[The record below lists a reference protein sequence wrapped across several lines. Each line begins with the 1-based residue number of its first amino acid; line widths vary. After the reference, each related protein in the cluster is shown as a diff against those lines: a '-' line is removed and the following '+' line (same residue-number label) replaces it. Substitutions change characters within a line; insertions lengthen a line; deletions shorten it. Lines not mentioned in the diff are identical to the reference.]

1 MASKSI
7 PASILVLRIVTLL
20 ALVAS
25 VVVLVTDHFTLQ
37 DGTQQHFQDIHAY
50 RFVLATAAIGAAYT
64 LIQLPFDIYYAC
76 TRKRLIRNGCMPE
89 FDFYADKLVS
99 LVLASGVG
107 AGFGVGFE
115 FKRVLNDL
123 FLLLLAL
130 GEDPVSLDEEQS
142 KDNDFFN
149 RANIATGVL
158 LVGAICM
165 AVISVLSSIN
175 RTSNRGYFG

>member
-1 MASKSI
+1 MASKAI

-25 VVVLVTDHFTLQ
+25 VVVLVRIILSTVFVDLL
-37 DGTQQHFQDIHAY
+37 
-50 RFVLATAAIGAAYT
+50 FVLATAAIGAAYT

-76 TRKRLIRNGCMPE
+76 TRKRLIRNGCMAE

-107 AGFGVGFE
+107 AGFCVGFE

-130 GEDPVSLDEEQS
+130 GEDPGKYCYRSFVGGSHLHGCDFRAFLHQS
-142 KDNDFFN
+142 NFK
-149 RANIATGVL
+149 
-158 LVGAICM
+158 
-165 AVISVLSSIN
+165 
-175 RTSNRGYFG
+175 

>member
-1 MASKSI
+1 MASKAI

-37 DGTQQHFQDIHAY
+37 DGPVQTG
-50 RFVLATAAIGAAYT
+50 FVLATAAIGAAYT

-76 TRKRLIRNGCMPE
+76 AQKRLIRNECMPE

-123 FLLLLAL
+123 FLLLLAQ

-142 KDNDFFN
+142 KDNAFFN

-175 RTSNRGYFG
+175 RTSNRGFFG

>member
-1 MASKSI
+1 MC
-7 PASILVLRIVTLL
+7 
-20 ALVAS
+20 
-25 VVVLVTDHFTLQ
+25 
-37 DGTQQHFQDIHAY
+37 
-50 RFVLATAAIGAAYT
+50 
-64 LIQLPFDIYYAC
+64 IQ
-76 TRKRLIRNGCMPE
+76 
-89 FDFYADKLVS
+89 LVS

-142 KDNDFFN
+142 KDNAFFN

-175 RTSNRGYFG
+175 RTSNRGFFG